1 LGRRAGKHGY
11 VYEGIAT
18 YVFTDALQA
27 KGLVPLY
34 RWFNPFSG
42 DHFYSTN
49 LDSAS
54 TQNPKS
60 PWTTVVRGGRLTGPG
75 WRWEGIQAF
84 VFKKQVPGTVPM
96 YRLWNGRD
104 HLYTTNYKES
114 LKVVKFGYRSEGV
127 EFFGVT
133 QGVKPLPALP
143 SPDFIPAKVV
153 TARFPNQLLKP
164 KKKPSGISSSS
175 SSDSI
180 TASDTDMMP
189 LKSKSKSKSS
199 SSGSGSS
206 SKWPRPKML
215 DLSGVLNT
223 DSRGGQYL
231 KKKNAFES
239 FPFIEYGTKKIN
251 GIPFKF
257 VDPRIDGVN
266 VLGLRGGYPKSIAF
280 KKTRKVVLPVG
291 RRVDRVHILGLVGGW
306 GFPHSVNGEP
316 VLKVTFLY
324 RGRKTFS
331 ESFLLRNGVD
341 IFDFNPFLKK
351 QYPDAP
357 KGGSVAVKGLTST
370 DVDLR
375 LKTLKTLNKKSV
387 LESVVIESLYSAVA
401 PTIVAVTAEV
411 LPEPP
416 SDRAS
421 KKAAQEM
428 TSALMLATKV
438 APKDTPEVFKK
449 FHLFWKTSKK
459 VLPVYRYIGNG
470 DHMYSSNGEELGVPK
485 KLQLAKGGYTYEG
498 KGFFLRTRMIKGF
511 TPLFRYHNKRL
522 GDHMYTTNV
531 EAGLQIPGTA
541 FNPKKDKYKFE
552 GIIGYCAPSQL
563 PGTSPLHRYWNGRDH
578 FYTLHAGEIGT
589 TEVGKVGK
597 YLYRYEGVQC
607 YAYSKLAVFPEDK
620 KKKKKKAAPTAK
632 PFAGDYMY
640 ASRKAFLKRRGVNK
654 RPTYSRT
661 DSAVADGTL
670 VGAVASYKSV
680 KAVHRGKVLLKNAKW
695 QLASKFILA
704 ARPKDVLTFTVDNDS
719 GKQALLFASFVIN
732 KIEHVTRNAHGW
744 RCAPKVEQG
753 WRTATLTT
761 PSGRCPSSSPR
772 PANSPLAGARTSSRC
787 QSAPSGSVFWTPA
800 TWSAATTWATR
811 STCAWPA

>member
-1 LGRRAGKHGY
+1 MVLVLAAHASTPVDLGESVPELPQGQPSEAVAEDIAGIGASPSVLSVDVNVQATAAGSDAKPVALHRYYNKKTGDHFYTTNWGEIGAGKHGY

-164 KKKPSGISSSS
+164 KKKPSGSSSSS

-428 TSALMLATKV
+428 TSAMMLATKV

-459 VLPVYRYIGNG
+459 VLPVYRTSATATTCTRATAR
-470 DHMYSSNGEELGVPK
+470 SSACPRSCSWPR
-485 KLQLAKGGYTYEG
+485 AA
-498 KGFFLRTRMIKGF
+498 
-511 TPLFRYHNKRL
+511 TPTKAR
-522 GDHMYTTNV
+522 
-531 EAGLQIPGTA
+531 ASS
-541 FNPKKDKYKFE
+541 
-552 GIIGYCAPSQL
+552 CAP
-563 PGTSPLHRYWNGRDH
+563 G
-578 FYTLHAGEIGT
+578 
-589 TEVGKVGK
+589 
-597 YLYRYEGVQC
+597 
-607 YAYSKLAVFPEDK
+607 
-620 KKKKKKAAPTAK
+620 
-632 PFAGDYMY
+632 
-640 ASRKAFLKRRGVNK
+640 
-654 RPTYSRT
+654 
-661 DSAVADGTL
+661 
-670 VGAVASYKSV
+670 
-680 KAVHRGKVLLKNAKW
+680 
-695 QLASKFILA
+695 
-704 ARPKDVLTFTVDNDS
+704 
-719 GKQALLFASFVIN
+719 
-732 KIEHVTRNAHGW
+732 
-744 RCAPKVEQG
+744 
-753 WRTATLTT
+753 
-761 PSGRCPSSSPR
+761 
-772 PANSPLAGARTSSRC
+772 
-787 QSAPSGSVFWTPA
+787 
-800 TWSAATTWATR
+800 
-811 STCAWPA
+811 